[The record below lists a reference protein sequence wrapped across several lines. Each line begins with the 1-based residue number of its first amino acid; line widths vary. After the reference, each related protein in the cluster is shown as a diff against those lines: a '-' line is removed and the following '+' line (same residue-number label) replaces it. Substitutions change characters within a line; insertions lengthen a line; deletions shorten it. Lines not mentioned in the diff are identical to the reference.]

1 MIKVPALGEII
12 NNGDISYLF
21 RTCADSKFV
30 RENVHYANVVDR
42 IDFKVSMDSS
52 IVNAYASP
60 SADGG
65 YQIRILGGLVSW
77 ASNFAF
83 IKTLSD
89 SGMPKGKAMKLA
101 RWLRVELMKENE
113 PTVTDMVNGVKM
125 DFAKY
130 RISSSAFCEKWRS
143 ILMTEI
149 EACIAHEMG
158 HICLG
163 HCDNPGYD
171 GTVMSS
177 NRNIERQAD
186 LFACSILQCGSGVP
200 AKGMGA
206 LLLEVSLYSFNP
218 DSVSEG
224 THPASS
230 ERIEYQIT
238 SFGDI
243 LPKYGVSFIRDLVKA
258 IATAKLPKK
267 DSKPKKS

>member
-1 MIKVPALGEII
+1 MIKVPRLSEII
-12 NNGDISYLF
+12 NNSDIEYLF
-21 RTCADSKFV
+21 RMCAESKFV
-30 RENVHYANVVDR
+30 RENGHYANVVDNTT
-42 IDFKVSMDSS
+42 FKVDMENDV
-52 IVNAYASP
+52 INAYASP

-65 YQIRILGGLVSW
+65 YKIRILGGIVSW

-83 IKTLSD
+83 IKALSD
-89 SGMPKGKAMKLA
+89 SGMVRGKVMKLVQ
-101 RWLRVELMKENE
+101 WLRIELMKGNE
-113 PTVTDMVNGVKM
+113 PTVPDMVNGVKM

-130 RISSSAFCEKWRS
+130 HISSSAFCERWRS

-200 AKGMGA
+200 SKGMGA
-206 LLLEVSLYSFNP
+206 LLLEISLYCFHP
-218 DSVSEG
+218 DYNGDS

-238 SFGDI
+238 SFGDV
-243 LPKYGVSFIRDLVKA
+243 LPKSGISLIRDMVKA
-258 IATAKLPKK
+258 AATAKLPKK
-267 DSKPKKS
+267 EPKK

>member
-1 MIKVPALGEII
+1 MINVPRLGEII
-12 NNGDISYLF
+12 NDSDIEYLF
-21 RTCADSKFV
+21 RACAESKFV
-30 RENVHYANVVDR
+30 RENTHYANVVDNTE
-42 IDFKVSMDSS
+42 FKIQMDDTK
-52 IVNAYASP
+52 INAYASP
-60 SADGG
+60 NIGGG
-65 YQIRILGGLVSW
+65 YRIRMLGGLVSW

-89 SGMPKGKAMKLA
+89 SGMSRSKVMKLVQ
-101 RWLRVELMKENE
+101 WLRIELMKDNE
-113 PTVTDMVNGVKM
+113 PTVSDLVNGVKM

-130 RISSSAFCEKWRS
+130 NIASSAFCERWRS
-143 ILMTEI
+143 VLMTEI

-206 LLLEVSLYSFNP
+206 LLLEVSLYCFNP
-218 DSVSEG
+218 KYNGDS

-238 SFGDI
+238 SFGNV
-243 LPKYGVSFIRDLVKA
+243 LPANGVSLIRDMVNA
-258 IATAKLPKK
+258 AATAKLPKK
-267 DSKPKKS
+267 DSKPK